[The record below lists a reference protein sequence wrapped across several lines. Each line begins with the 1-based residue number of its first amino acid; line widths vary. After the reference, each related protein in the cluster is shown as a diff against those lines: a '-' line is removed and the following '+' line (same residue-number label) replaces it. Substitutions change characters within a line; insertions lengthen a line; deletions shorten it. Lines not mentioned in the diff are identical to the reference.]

1 MDWAI
6 IFKLS
11 DKFKIGDEVWIT
23 DELDIVNNC
32 LGTIIGIH
40 NEGNTIEVKTE
51 SPPGNWLLKPEQL
64 SLEIQYGVPI

>member
-11 DKFKIGDEVWIT
+11 NKFKIGDEVWIT

-40 NEGNTIEVKTE
+40 NEGNTIQVKTD
-51 SPPGNWLLKPEQL
+51 SPPGTWLLKPEQL
-64 SLEIQYGVPI
+64 SLEIQYGAPV